1 MKIAGRP
8 PPHDLDAE
16 AAVLS
21 TLLLDVR
28 RLGQVQLRPAD
39 FYSEANGRI
48 YAAIHELAAD
58 GKPVDT
64 VIVAGLLADRGR
76 LASIGGGAY
85 LAQIVDATPAVAN
98 VAAHAERVATMALRR
113 RIIDQAH
120 RIAAEG
126 YDQVPDG
133 WEAEVGQR
141 LACLAAVEPAAPPP
155 DAIRS
160 AWRPIG
166 RAALDTRPE
175 PRRWLLRHP
184 TKDWQPCDPNF
195 GDGMLPLGKAG
206 LLAAEGGAG
215 KTAVLIQLAICVV
228 TGERWLGHFVIGAEA
243 QGRRVVLA
251 LAEEDFEEVG
261 RRMFEACDALGLDE
275 AERELVAE
283 QVIVLPL
290 AGEPVALLEA
300 EPYGGAIRETPAL
313 ASLRRLLS
321 DEAHPLAL
329 VVLDP
334 LARWAGADAESDSRI
349 ATRLIQAVES
359 LTRCP
364 GGPAVIVA
372 HHSSKLA
379 RRAGDVDAR
388 GSTAIT
394 DGLRWAGTLR
404 ADGEAVMFR
413 QSKSNYSRPMPHEL
427 RLVRGAGGVLRAS
440 TEADDGERDRAE
452 RDRRNADLDR
462 DVSKM
467 VAALR
472 EKGPAP
478 TKALVIAWAH
488 LGTGPGRLALA
499 DAMSRGLIRESGS
512 KKAPR
517 YEAAPRTQEGGGESP
532 HTPQSASPRDGRAR
546 DRGDADSVR
555 EESERVRE
563 SATHWTE
570 RADHAADVAI
580 VSGSEIETGGS
591 TVGGVP
597 RPGGVDLEPSPRIL
611 KGICPPKGGRR
622 EGFSE

>member
-1 MKIAGRP
+1 MPRSPAGRP

-58 GKPVDT
+58 AKSVDT
-64 VIVAGLLADRGR
+64 VTVAGLLRDRGK
-76 LASIGGGAY
+76 LASIGGAAY
-85 LAQIVDATPAVAN
+85 LAQIVDATPSVAN
-98 VAAHAERVATMALRR
+98 VAAHAERVATMARR
-113 RIIDQAH
+113 RRVIDRAH
-120 RIAAEG
+120 LIAAEG
-126 YDQVPDG
+126 YGDVAEG
-133 WEAEVGQR
+133 WEHEAARSLAEV
-141 LACLAAVEPAAPPP
+141 AEPAPAPVQAP
-155 DAIRS
+155 DPIRS

-166 RAALDTRPE
+166 RAALDIRPE

-184 TKDWQPCDPNF
+184 TKDWAPCDPTF

-228 TGERWLGHFVIGAEA
+228 TARRWLGHFVIGHEA
-243 QGRRVVLA
+243 QGRRVALA
-251 LAEEDFEEVG
+251 LAEEDLEEVG

-275 AERELVAE
+275 VERELVAE
-283 QVIVLPL
+283 QVMILPL
-290 AGEPVALLEA
+290 AGEPVALLES

-313 ASLRRLLS
+313 ASLRSLLS
-321 DEAHPLAL
+321 DPEHPLAL

-334 LARWAGADAESDSRI
+334 LARWAGVDAESDSRI

-364 GGPAVIVA
+364 GGPAVLVA

-388 GSTAIT
+388 GVTAIT

-440 TEADDGERDRAE
+440 APEDAEDRARAQLSE
-452 RDRRNADLDR
+452 AGRAMDADVAR
-462 DVSKM
+462 V
-467 VAALR
+467 VAALAA
-472 EKGPAP
+472 EGSASS
-478 TKALVIAWAH
+478 VDGIAGLAGMR
-488 LGTGPGRLALA
+488 LTSGRRAVRLAV
-499 DAMSRGLIRESGS
+499 DRGLIVRSGTSREPLFRVCAETPIPPGTSGRPDGVPDETS
-512 KKAPR
+512 HVR
-517 YEAAPRTQEGGGESP
+517 GFGVRDVEGRR
-532 HTPQSASPRDGRAR
+532 RDVGT
-546 DRGDADSVR
+546 S
-555 EESERVRE
+555 S
-563 SATHWTE
+563 HWTE

-591 TVGGVP
+591 TVGGFL
-597 RPGGVDLEPSPRIL
+597 RPGGGKSEPSPQIL
-611 KGICPPKGGRR
+611 KPVCPPNGGRSDR
-622 EGFSE
+622 TK